1 MRLQYTIGIPTGH
14 VKLNHSHV
22 CGEVLSI
29 HCGMEDIFDRN
40 QAESHTRAQVMKLS
54 VRWQDFFWVVRCV
67 VSVAVFNIYVQEHST
82 AWSASSPSEGILTVT
97 SCGVYTEYT
106 VYSCIFQVGLQVY
119 DCVEGVTALS
129 FFCDGIGSSI
139 FLMWTRY

>member
-40 QAESHTRAQVMKLS
+40 QAESHTRAQQFSIYMYKSTRQRGVRHHPLRVFSLS
-54 VRWQDFFWVVRCV
+54 R
-67 VSVAVFNIYVQEHST
+67 VAVC
-82 AWSASSPSEGILTVT
+82 IL
-97 SCGVYTEYT
+97 SIQ
-106 VYSCIFQVGLQVY
+106 CILVF
-119 DCVEGVTALS
+119 S
-129 FFCDGIGSSI
+129 
-139 FLMWTRY
+139 R